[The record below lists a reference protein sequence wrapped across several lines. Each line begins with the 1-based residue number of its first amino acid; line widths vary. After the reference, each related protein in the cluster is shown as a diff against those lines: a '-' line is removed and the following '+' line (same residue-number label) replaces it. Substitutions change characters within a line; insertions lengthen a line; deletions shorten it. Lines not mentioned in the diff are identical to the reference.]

1 MQDKLTILGGNRL
14 EGEVRV
20 SGAKNSALPLLIATL
35 LTPKQCEISN
45 VPDLEDIAVTL
56 RLLRSFGAK
65 FNFSGNNLTITT
77 AEITNDE
84 APYGLVKALRASFW
98 VLGPLLA
105 RFGSA
110 RVALPGGDAIGT
122 RPVDLHLQA
131 LTQLGAD
138 IRLEHGVVIARAP
151 GGLQPG
157 KVHFD
162 FPSVGA
168 THQVLMTAALI
179 PGETIVTGAAREPE
193 IVELGEFLIQ
203 MGAEIEGLGTEK
215 ITINGKTK
223 LNGATT
229 EVLGDRIEAAT
240 YLVAAAVTK
249 GAVKVTGIEP
259 NAIMSTLD
267 ILRRAGCEII
277 TSEKQIILKATSRL
291 KAVSFETAPFPGV
304 ATDVQPIL
312 LAALCVA
319 DGQSEVREN
328 VFENRFGHVAEYRR
342 FGADI
347 SLDGRVAKVIG
358 MESLGGAPADIGD
371 IRAGAGLIILG
382 LVAEGETVLSEVH
395 HLDRGYEALVER
407 LTNLNAKIF
416 RVPTFE
422 AREIVFGC

>member
-1 MQDKLTILGGNRL
+1 
-14 EGEVRV
+14 
-20 SGAKNSALPLLIATL
+20 
-35 LTPKQCEISN
+35 
-45 VPDLEDIAVTL
+45 
-56 RLLRSFGAK
+56 
-65 FNFSGNNLTITT
+65 
-77 AEITNDE
+77 
-84 APYGLVKALRASFW
+84 
-98 VLGPLLA
+98 
-105 RFGSA
+105 
-110 RVALPGGDAIGT
+110 
-122 RPVDLHLQA
+122 
-131 LTQLGAD
+131 
-138 IRLEHGVVIARAP
+138 
-151 GGLQPG
+151 
-157 KVHFD
+157 
-162 FPSVGA
+162 
-168 THQVLMTAALI
+168 
-179 PGETIVTGAAREPE
+179 
-193 IVELGEFLIQ
+193 